1 MASAGTNE
9 EFEKRMDELTRKF
22 VESHDEAIKA
32 ELKELNRRIA
42 EMRERLIC

>member
-1 MASAGTNE
+1 
-9 EFEKRMDELTRKF
+9 MDELTRKC

-42 EMRERLIC
+42 EMRERLICQ